1 MQLVKWILSQVSVTL
16 GHRKRLS
23 TSNWKLKIQ
32 STLQRV
38 FPTFVRPAMDRWM
51 DGWIEGKV
59 GKCLRGKPNWE
70 NGPEGQQVKR
80 QTPFVWLKIVGNFRG
95 YLRPVNISVCAGCN
109 FLLCAW
115 KTKRNEMK
123 RKRGKNRG
131 KSFEENLSRESIVL
145 YMSMDFH
152 GDDDLL
158 TAHKGHQKMRHNAY
172 TLLHVVLSFPNNI
185 ISSAIR
191 SLGVCCVLLISHLMP
206 NKTRRQ

>member
-1 MQLVKWILSQVSVTL
+1 MDGLREKWENVWGESRTEKMAPRASKSNARL
-16 GHRKRLS
+16 RLS
-23 TSNWKLKIQ
+23 GWKLWVIFGVTFARL
-32 STLQRV
+32 TLACVQV
-38 FPTFVRPAMDRWM
+38 VIFYFA
-51 DGWIEGKV
+51 
-59 GKCLRGKPNWE
+59 
-70 NGPEGQQVKR
+70 PE
-80 QTPFVWLKIVGNFRG
+80 
-95 YLRPVNISVCAGCN
+95 
-109 FLLCAW
+109 
-115 KTKRNEMK
+115 KRNETK
-123 RKRGKNRG
+123 WSESGVKIGG